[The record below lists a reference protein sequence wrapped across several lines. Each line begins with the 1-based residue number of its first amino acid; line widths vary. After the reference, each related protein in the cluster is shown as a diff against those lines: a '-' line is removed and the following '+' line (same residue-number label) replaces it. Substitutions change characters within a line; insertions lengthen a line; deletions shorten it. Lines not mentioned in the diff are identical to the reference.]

1 MRFETEYDPIDQ
13 VYEEYKKAQLLQED
27 EGGEEDECPIC
38 MDAIESNNNRTTTAC
53 GHTFHSNCI
62 MMNISHNGF
71 ACPFCRTEMVENP
84 KEDDEDG
91 EDDEYGED
99 DGYGEDDEY
108 VIYEENERNKQ
119 ENKAFQEMRL
129 MFQEVQGE
137 KLEES
142 EEEES
147 EEEESEEEESEDEE
161 NEDEE
166 IEGEEEIIRLPSA
179 TFICDKLKKKGVTME
194 DLVKALLLDHSQ
206 YNYDIELSKSD
217 NKVYGKIKGIIIHHI
232 NQSV

>member
-1 MRFETEYDPIDQ
+1 MRFETEYDPIDE

-38 MDAIESNNNRTTTAC
+38 MDAIEYNNNRTTTAC

-84 KEDDEDG
+84 KEDH
-91 EDDEYGED
+91 EDDEDE
-99 DGYGEDDEY
+99 EY
-108 VIYEENERNKQ
+108 VIYEENERNQQ

-137 KLEES
+137 KS
-142 EEEES
+142 EES

-194 DLVKALLLDHSQ
+194 DLVKALLLNHSQ
-206 YNYDIELSKSD
+206 YHYDIELSKSD
-217 NKVYGKIKGIIIHHI
+217 NKVYGKIQGIIIHHI